1 MRSTSDGVSISIL
14 GKEFMVACPP
24 DERPSLVEAGRY
36 LDAKMR
42 EILASGKVIGT
53 ERTAIIAALNI
64 TAELLAVQRRG
75 AMPENVSERIKNL
88 QDRIESA
95 LSQ

>member
-24 DERPSLVEAGRY
+24 DERPSLIEAGRY

-75 AMPENVSERIKNL
+75 AMPENVSERIKDL
-88 QDRIESA
+88 QHRIESA

>member
-24 DERPSLVEAGRY
+24 DERPSLIEAGRY

-64 TAELLAVQRRG
+64 TAELLATQRRG

-88 QDRIESA
+88 QHRIESA